1 MRLQDRC
8 FVGQEVFSSDHTSC
22 FEEGEERTLCG
33 SAEVVTGDPKLAI
46 WRTFIA
52 LRNVSD
58 ELLG

>member
-1 MRLQDRC
+1 M
-8 FVGQEVFSSDHTSC
+8 GQEVFSSDHTSC